1 MVDILKNAKTAA
13 VFNKYDKLRLAET
26 RLESATR
33 YFPQS
38 NEVQRFQFIIAD
50 LQSNMT
56 SAELVEYDTIKNA
69 VATAEELKKQR
80 AADIKRMNENR
91 DSQSI

>member
-1 MVDILKNAKTAA
+1 MVDILKNVKTATT
-13 VFNKYDKLRLAET
+13 FSKFDRLRLAET

-33 YFPQS
+33 YFPLS
-38 NEVQRFQFIIAD
+38 NEIPRFQSIIAD

-56 SAELVEYDTIKNA
+56 SAELVEYDTQKNA

>member
-1 MVDILKNAKTAA
+1 MPDIMINTKTAET
-13 VFNKYDKLRLAET
+13 FTKFDRLRLAET

-33 YFPQS
+33 YFPLS
-38 NEVQRFQFIIAD
+38 NEIPRFQFIIAD
-50 LQSNMT
+50 LQSKMT
-56 SAELVEYDTIKNA
+56 SAELVEYDTQKNA

>member
-1 MVDILKNAKTAA
+1 MPDIMINTKIAETFTK
-13 VFNKYDKLRLAET
+13 FDSLRLAET
-26 RLESATR
+26 RLESVAR
-33 YFPQS
+33 YAPTS
-38 NEVQRFQFIIAD
+38 SEVLRFQSIIAD
-50 LQSNMT
+50 LQSKMSN
-56 SAELVEYDTIKNA
+56 AELVEYDTIKNA

>member
-1 MVDILKNAKTAA
+1 MPDIMINTKTAET
-13 VFNKYDKLRLAET
+13 FTKFDSLRLAES

-33 YFPQS
+33 YFPLS
-38 NEVQRFQFIIAD
+38 NEVQRFQSIIAD

-56 SAELVEYDTIKNA
+56 SDELTAYDVQKNA